1 MLCLIK
7 KSAAKLIW
15 LQFGN
20 ACKILQLVSASINFS
35 GIERHGRAFPKFDS
49 SLRWNLC
56 LWAITHAGFP
66 MLVAGR
72 KSKEEKHTH
81 LAIKFRHFHWKVEHL
96 LTFPMRRRENHT
108 ISWGEGL
115 MKRDSEWLD
124 WPSHA
129 EQSPFS
135 CPSQQIPVS
144 SEISSATAA
153 VSSHGS
159 CWLGLYSPV
168 HSRESLRMC
177 DLGES
182 PARPL
187 SSRPHFPLPPRT
199 DVVCSERL
207 VDTER
212 LVASRWMWFLLDIGS
227 FIFPL
232 SALLY
237 CCGNA
242 CCTYSLSHVCLHIH
256 RGPKLSEENKSK
268 LDFLERKHCFHEARS
283 GSRYL
288 LSGKQLS
295 YSKFF
300 VLKTK

>member
-115 MKRDSEWLD
+115 MKRDSERLD

-129 EQSPFS
+129 EKSPFS

-212 LVASRWMWFLLDIGS
+212 PGAFTSYFGIYLTDFPIFLFLSKTFITSLGKSLS
-227 FIFPL
+227 F
-232 SALLY
+232 SALKPDKQWSNNSAIPLFLVYTSPHIVPASKNHCPVNDIY
-237 CCGNA
+237 CKPSDLI
-242 CCTYSLSHVCLHIH
+242 Y
-256 RGPKLSEENKSK
+256 
-268 LDFLERKHCFHEARS
+268 
-283 GSRYL
+283 
-288 LSGKQLS
+288 
-295 YSKFF
+295 
-300 VLKTK
+300 